1 MKKRILII
9 EDEESMRKALEEILQ
24 EEGFETESAA
34 DGEKGLGMIC
44 DGSYDLIILDIIL
57 PKKDGFEVLRELK
70 KCRKEGEKKTPVVL
84 LTNLNE
90 MSDIQKALDLGAK
103 TYLVKTNYQLK
114 DIVKKIKE
122 EIDEE

>member
-44 DGSYDLIILDIIL
+44 GGSYDLIILDIIL